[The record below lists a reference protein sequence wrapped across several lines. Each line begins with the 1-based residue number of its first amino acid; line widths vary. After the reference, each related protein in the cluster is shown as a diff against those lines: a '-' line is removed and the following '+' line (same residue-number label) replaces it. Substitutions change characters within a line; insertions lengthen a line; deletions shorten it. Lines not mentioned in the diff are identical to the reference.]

1 MADKKQKILIV
12 DDSEMNRDIL
22 AVMLGSDYEILEA
35 ENGLEAIEI
44 LQQGMTDIGLI
55 LLDIMMPE
63 MDGFDVLGFMKRS
76 HMTEVIP
83 VIMISSES
91 SSSYIEKAYEMGA
104 ADYISRP
111 FNALIVGRRVIN
123 TLMLYAKQKRLVQM
137 VADQV
142 YEREKNNDMMVNI
155 LSHIVEFRNGESGQ
169 HVRHIHM
176 MTEILLQHLQKRIT
190 KYQITQEDIV
200 RIATASA
207 LHDIGKISIPDTI
220 LNKPG
225 KLTKE
230 EYEIVKTHSMAGA
243 QMLDALPEYK
253 DTPFVKTAYEIC
265 RWHHERY
272 DGKGYPDGLNGEEI
286 PISAQIVSVADVYD
300 ALTSERC
307 YKKSFSHEKAM
318 EMILNGECGQFSPL
332 ILECLQDSSQEIQE
346 NLCGNPT
353 GKTSDKQV
361 YSVVE
366 EILEHKDIGESSYS
380 GNWMERNW
388 EKAAFFNTWS
398 NELQFDYNS
407 STGMIYFSDWG
418 AALLGLTKNN
428 IDLGKEKQLLEPCVD
443 VEQVISR
450 IKETCPE
457 KPEVTMDVEL
467 HRPDGS
473 FIYELRL
480 RSLWTKEETS
490 TYTGTIGVAKIKSG
504 KKMGGGGKMNYREL
518 DELVVQLKK
527 IFDVVRLVDVDKTE
541 VVMPEQSHACY
552 AVWNRQE
559 RCENCISAR
568 VVAQRCQLTK
578 IEFVDS
584 KIYLV
589 ISHYVEIDGKGY
601 ALEMVTEIR
610 DELLFGAYGRS
621 ELIEKIEQYNNKIYR
636 DPLSGAFNRRYYE
649 EQACHMVYM
658 DGVAMIDADD
668 FKEINDKYGHMV
680 GDLALKAYTEGV
692 FSVIRSTD
700 ILIRYGGDEFV
711 LLINHVLKDVFIDKL
726 ERICKAVS
734 AKKVE
739 GYPQIQLSV
748 SIGGVYKGG
757 PVKTAIVLADSEMY
771 KIKKLKNSVS
781 VYEGGE

>member
-1 MADKKQKILIV
+1 MEKQKILIV
-12 DDSEMNRDIL
+12 DDSEMNRSLLADIL
-22 AVMLGSDYEILEA
+22 EEQYDVVEA
-35 ENGLEAIEI
+35 ENGVEAIS
-44 LQQGMTDIGLI
+44 LLSRQRADFSLL

-63 MDGFDVLGFMKRS
+63 MDGFEVLAYINKYHWNDTFA
-76 HMTEVIP
+76 
-83 VIMISSES
+83 VIMISADDSPAN
-91 SSSYIEKAYEMGA
+91 IKRAYDLGA
-104 ADYISRP
+104 FDYISRP

-272 DGKGYPDGLNGEEI
+272 DGKGYPDGLKGEEI

-504 KKMGGGGKMNYREL
+504 KKMGGG
-518 DELVVQLKK
+518 
-527 IFDVVRLVDVDKTE
+527 
-541 VVMPEQSHACY
+541 
-552 AVWNRQE
+552 
-559 RCENCISAR
+559 
-568 VVAQRCQLTK
+568 
-578 IEFVDS
+578 
-584 KIYLV
+584 
-589 ISHYVEIDGKGY
+589 
-601 ALEMVTEIR
+601 
-610 DELLFGAYGRS
+610 
-621 ELIEKIEQYNNKIYR
+621 
-636 DPLSGAFNRRYYE
+636 
-649 EQACHMVYM
+649 
-658 DGVAMIDADD
+658 
-668 FKEINDKYGHMV
+668 
-680 GDLALKAYTEGV
+680 
-692 FSVIRSTD
+692 
-700 ILIRYGGDEFV
+700 
-711 LLINHVLKDVFIDKL
+711 
-726 ERICKAVS
+726 
-734 AKKVE
+734 AK
-739 GYPQIQLSV
+739 
-748 SIGGVYKGG
+748 
-757 PVKTAIVLADSEMY
+757 
-771 KIKKLKNSVS
+771 
-781 VYEGGE
+781 

>member
-44 LQQGMTDIGLI
+44 LQQGMTDIDLI

-272 DGKGYPDGLNGEEI
+272 DGKGYPDGLNGE
-286 PISAQIVSVADVYD
+286 DRFCC
-300 ALTSERC
+300 RC
-307 YKKSFSHEKAM
+307 
-318 EMILNGECGQFSPL
+318 I
-332 ILECLQDSSQEIQE
+332 
-346 NLCGNPT
+346 
-353 GKTSDKQV
+353 
-361 YSVVE
+361 
-366 EILEHKDIGESSYS
+366 
-380 GNWMERNW
+380 
-388 EKAAFFNTWS
+388 
-398 NELQFDYNS
+398 
-407 STGMIYFSDWG
+407 
-418 AALLGLTKNN
+418 
-428 IDLGKEKQLLEPCVD
+428 
-443 VEQVISR
+443 
-450 IKETCPE
+450 
-457 KPEVTMDVEL
+457 
-467 HRPDGS
+467 
-473 FIYELRL
+473 
-480 RSLWTKEETS
+480 
-490 TYTGTIGVAKIKSG
+490 
-504 KKMGGGGKMNYREL
+504 
-518 DELVVQLKK
+518 
-527 IFDVVRLVDVDKTE
+527 
-541 VVMPEQSHACY
+541 
-552 AVWNRQE
+552 
-559 RCENCISAR
+559 
-568 VVAQRCQLTK
+568 
-578 IEFVDS
+578 
-584 KIYLV
+584 
-589 ISHYVEIDGKGY
+589 
-601 ALEMVTEIR
+601 
-610 DELLFGAYGRS
+610 
-621 ELIEKIEQYNNKIYR
+621 
-636 DPLSGAFNRRYYE
+636 
-649 EQACHMVYM
+649 
-658 DGVAMIDADD
+658 
-668 FKEINDKYGHMV
+668 
-680 GDLALKAYTEGV
+680 
-692 FSVIRSTD
+692 
-700 ILIRYGGDEFV
+700 
-711 LLINHVLKDVFIDKL
+711 
-726 ERICKAVS
+726 
-734 AKKVE
+734 
-739 GYPQIQLSV
+739 
-748 SIGGVYKGG
+748 
-757 PVKTAIVLADSEMY
+757 
-771 KIKKLKNSVS
+771 
-781 VYEGGE
+781 

>member
-44 LQQGMTDIGLI
+44 LQQGMTDIDLI

-272 DGKGYPDGLNGEEI
+272 DGKGYPDGLKGEEI

-380 GNWMERNW
+380 VNWMERNW

-480 RSLWTKEETS
+480 RSLWTKEVNPFLFPPPSPPVSRPKE
-490 TYTGTIGVAKIKSG
+490 
-504 KKMGGGGKMNYREL
+504 GGGGKMNCREL

-757 PVKTAIVLADSEMY
+757 PVKTAIALADSEMY
-771 KIKKLKNSVS
+771 KVKKLKNSVS

>member
-1 MADKKQKILIV
+1 MSKILII
-12 DDSEMNRDIL
+12 DDERDLVALL
-22 AVMLGSDYEILEA
+22 AKKLRTNGHEVFTAYDGRAGA
-35 ENGLEAIEI
+35 ELAQRE
-44 LQQGMTDIGLI
+44 LPDLI

>member
-44 LQQGMTDIGLI
+44 LQQGMTDIDLI

-286 PISAQIVSVADVYD
+286 P
-300 ALTSERC
+300 
-307 YKKSFSHEKAM
+307 
-318 EMILNGECGQFSPL
+318 
-332 ILECLQDSSQEIQE
+332 
-346 NLCGNPT
+346 
-353 GKTSDKQV
+353 
-361 YSVVE
+361 
-366 EILEHKDIGESSYS
+366 
-380 GNWMERNW
+380 
-388 EKAAFFNTWS
+388 
-398 NELQFDYNS
+398 
-407 STGMIYFSDWG
+407 
-418 AALLGLTKNN
+418 
-428 IDLGKEKQLLEPCVD
+428 
-443 VEQVISR
+443 
-450 IKETCPE
+450 
-457 KPEVTMDVEL
+457 
-467 HRPDGS
+467 
-473 FIYELRL
+473 
-480 RSLWTKEETS
+480 
-490 TYTGTIGVAKIKSG
+490 
-504 KKMGGGGKMNYREL
+504 
-518 DELVVQLKK
+518 
-527 IFDVVRLVDVDKTE
+527 
-541 VVMPEQSHACY
+541 
-552 AVWNRQE
+552 
-559 RCENCISAR
+559 
-568 VVAQRCQLTK
+568 AQRCQLTK

>member
-44 LQQGMTDIGLI
+44 LQQGMTDIDLI

-272 DGKGYPDGLNGEEI
+272 DGKGYPDGLKGEEI

-380 GNWMERNW
+380 VNWMERNW

-428 IDLGKEKQLLEPCVD
+428 IDLGKVNQLLEPCVD

-504 KKMGGGGKMNYREL
+504 KKMGGGGKMNNREL
-518 DELVVQLKK
+518 YDLGVQLKK
-527 IFDVVRLVDVDKTE
+527 IFDVVRGV
-541 VVMPEQSHACY
+541 
-552 AVWNRQE
+552 
-559 RCENCISAR
+559 
-568 VVAQRCQLTK
+568 
-578 IEFVDS
+578 FVDNPE
-584 KIYLV
+584 V
-589 ISHYVEIDGKGY
+589 FMGE
-601 ALEMVTEIR
+601 E
-610 DELLFGAYGRS
+610 
-621 ELIEKIEQYNNKIYR
+621 YN
-636 DPLSGAFNRRYYE
+636 AW
-649 EQACHMVYM
+649 
-658 DGVAMIDADD
+658 
-668 FKEINDKYGHMV
+668 
-680 GDLALKAYTEGV
+680 
-692 FSVIRSTD
+692 
-700 ILIRYGGDEFV
+700 
-711 LLINHVLKDVFIDKL
+711 
-726 ERICKAVS
+726 
-734 AKKVE
+734 
-739 GYPQIQLSV
+739 
-748 SIGGVYKGG
+748 
-757 PVKTAIVLADSEMY
+757 
-771 KIKKLKNSVS
+771 
-781 VYEGGE
+781 